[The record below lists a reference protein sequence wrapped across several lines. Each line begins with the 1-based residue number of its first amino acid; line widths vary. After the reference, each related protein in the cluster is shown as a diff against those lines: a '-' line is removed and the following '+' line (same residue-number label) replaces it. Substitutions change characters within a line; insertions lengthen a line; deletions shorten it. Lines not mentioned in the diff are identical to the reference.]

1 MSSTAAPGQQPQA
14 PSAAPVNT
22 PQPGFTESI
31 DHINQQQQQ
40 QMSFADPQQPSAS
53 YQPPAVTPVASDVA
67 SVPYRVL
74 MLAVGRDRAMA
85 EKIAPSFFKADGTM
99 DGTQLMQNEDGS
111 VHLKIG
117 DQAAWKDATQAL
129 GMRSMESIKAT
140 AKMKIAQVGE
150 FMDDGEPGDTHAI
163 QSYMEHRTEESWAE
177 PSERMG
183 VARAK
188 VGMASLHLA
197 KGRGFI
203 PGQTIIPFTT
213 PAGSTGEL
221 DLGSGI
227 ISTVDHAT
235 GQRKQ
240 FPKAQSDD
248 LAAKMFA
255 GDSQFFR
262 KVTHTAIPT
271 IEESKAPSAGSADEM
286 MKMQADRLQKGKDIV
301 GERMGKSVE
310 LLTKLKADVRAGKD
324 TGHKDMTP
332 AQLRN
337 AQLDQKAEERAI
349 ADAESAQ
356 SSKDKITNDAKAE
369 YIKKNGRAPS
379 TNAEMLA
386 KIHAAA
392 EPTKRKGKGK
402 K

>member
-150 FMDDGEPGDTHAI
+150 FMDDGEPGDTGGLQAAGLRPTPGYLLRAALPFLQPEPAMRLIEPGAPAWRSGWVCGAVFLVRSDLMRKLGGFDSRFFLYWEETDVCKRAEDAGFETWAVGAAVAHHVGGASSSSDDTRVGGCI
-163 QSYMEHRTEESWAE
+163 AKHYYQSRFYY
-177 PSERMG
+177 
-183 VARAK
+183 
-188 VGMASLHLA
+188 LA
-197 KGRGFI
+197 KHHGWLAAAAVDAVEYVMTGLRAAIDALSGRGWTRLR
-203 PGQTIIPFTT
+203 P
-213 PAGSTGEL
+213 
-221 DLGSGI
+221 
-227 ISTVDHAT
+227 
-235 GQRKQ
+235 
-240 FPKAQSDD
+240 
-248 LAAKMFA
+248 
-255 GDSQFFR
+255 
-262 KVTHTAIPT
+262 
-271 IEESKAPSAGSADEM
+271 
-286 MKMQADRLQKGKDIV
+286 RLQARLFSQPEQV
-301 GERMGKSVE
+301 
-310 LLTKLKADVRAGKD
+310 
-324 TGHKDMTP
+324 
-332 AQLRN
+332 
-337 AQLDQKAEERAI
+337 
-349 ADAESAQ
+349 
-356 SSKDKITNDAKAE
+356 
-369 YIKKNGRAPS
+369 
-379 TNAEMLA
+379 
-386 KIHAAA
+386 
-392 EPTKRKGKGK
+392 
-402 K
+402 